1 MGITF
6 KEFIQKM
13 KEYRAQSDDLVKQA
27 LSMPC
32 EDWLELDAYDL
43 PERTANEVEFLQS
56 QMDALIEKLE
66 GIVADH
72 EKNSE

>member
-1 MGITF
+1 MAITF

-27 LSMPC
+27 LAMPC
-32 EDWLELDAYDL
+32 EDWLGLDAYDL
-43 PERTANEVEFLQS
+43 PERTANHLEFLQS
-56 QMDALIEKLE
+56 QMDAFIEKLDE
-66 GIVADH
+66 IVADH